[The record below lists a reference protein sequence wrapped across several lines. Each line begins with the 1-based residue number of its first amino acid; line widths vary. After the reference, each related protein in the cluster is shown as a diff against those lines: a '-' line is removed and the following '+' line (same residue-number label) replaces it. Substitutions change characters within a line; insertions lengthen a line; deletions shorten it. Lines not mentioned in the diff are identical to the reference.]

1 MALTFHAAF
10 GRTSGADLQCRYTVH
25 DEPPDSFDPL
35 DDIVRELLLE
45 RTASLDAPRLAAF
58 IDGWGSLM
66 RLLERTNLL
75 LPGAPD
81 PLLEGLRAVVDRIRE
96 SQARVLGDDED

>member
-1 MALTFHAAF
+1 MRA
-10 GRTSGADLQCRYTVH
+10 TVH
-25 DEPPDSFDPL
+25 EDPPDSFDPL

-45 RTASLDAPRLAAF
+45 RTDGLDAPRLAAF

-66 RLLERTNLL
+66 RLLDRTNLL

-81 PLLEGLRAVVDRIRE
+81 PLVEGLEAVVRRIRE
-96 SQARVLGDDED
+96 SQARVLDDGD